1 LPEVALVGRSNVGK
15 SSLLNTLVGR
25 KALARVSRT
34 PGKTRALNVYR
45 WGRLY
50 LVDVPG
56 YGWSRA
62 GQSERAAW
70 RRLVFAYIAERPA
83 LAGVVWLLDIRRE
96 PSDDDLAMARA
107 LAGRRLPTLLAIT
120 KADKV
125 SRSRRGARVAA
136 IAQTLGMADADL
148 LLTSATTREGV
159 EEMREAILAL
169 AG

>member
-1 LPEVALVGRSNVGK
+1 VALVGRANVGK
-15 SSLLNTLVGR
+15 SSLLNALVGR
-25 KALARVSRT
+25 KALARTSRT

-62 GQSERAAW
+62 GQSDRTAW
-70 RRLVFAYIAERPA
+70 RRLVFAYLAERRA

-96 PSDDDLAMARA
+96 PSADDLAVARA
-107 LAGRRLPTLLAIT
+107 LAGRRVPTLLAIT

-125 SRSRRGARVAA
+125 SRSRRAARTGA

-148 LLTSATTREGV
+148 LVTSATTREGV
-159 EEMREAILAL
+159 EELREAILAL